1 MHPDVLGWAA
11 TAVLMATLIRQMVK
25 QWQSSSRK
33 PCQMAVRRPDDRICA
48 VHGVQRD
55 AGQRGLRG
63 DQCDAA
69 VDGGGGPGDGVAP
82 PRPTPGS
89 AALLIVNARCLKV

>member
-25 QWQSSSRK
+25 QWQSSH
-33 PCQMAVRRPDDRICA
+33 PEA
-48 VHGVQRD
+48 
-55 AGQRGLRG
+55 
-63 DQCDAA
+63 
-69 VDGGGGPGDGVAP
+69 GGGGPGDGVAP

-89 AALLIVNARCLKV
+89 STLLIVNACCLKV